1 MMTMGLCGCVKID
14 DAYTDYI
21 KKVSVNI
28 LSPFLT
34 FIYNNCFQ
42 TAL

>member
-21 KKVSVNI
+21 KVSVNI